1 MIRGTT
7 PTHIFRTNVDLTG
20 ARVYI
25 TYAQDK
31 KEILEKTGED
41 VTVTNDSVSVTLTQ
55 TETLEFKPFK
65 KVNIQIRYVFPN
77 GSAGASNI
85 MNVDISD
92 VLKEGVIEP

>member
-7 PTHIFRTNVDLTG
+7 PTHIFKTNVDLTG

-31 KEILEKTGED
+31 KPVLEKTGED
-41 VTVTNDSVSVTLTQ
+41 VTITSKSVSVTLSQ
-55 TETLEFKPFK
+55 RETFKFRSCK
-65 KVNIQIRYVFPN
+65 DVDIQIRYIFPD

-85 MNVDISD
+85 MTVDVSD